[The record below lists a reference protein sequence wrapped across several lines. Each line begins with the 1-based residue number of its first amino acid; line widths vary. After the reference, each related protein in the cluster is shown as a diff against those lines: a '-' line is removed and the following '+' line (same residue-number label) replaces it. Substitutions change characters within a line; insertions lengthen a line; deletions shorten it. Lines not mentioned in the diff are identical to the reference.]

1 MADEKVPGL
10 DGFEESEVSFPEII
24 ALKPGEEPVK
34 EEADEQEEKITLS
47 KEEYEALRKGTD
59 STGAL
64 LEGFKGLQ
72 EALKAPSQPVNVQQQ
87 VGESDEDFEKR
98 LEKELFSEGKTG
110 KAVKEAIQRY
120 GGGQVSQLMGI
131 ISQQNRQIIEMHPE
145 KSKVF
150 NRYKGEIEG
159 LVKGLP
165 QDQQFHPQV
174 WDYALEQI
182 KAKHRDELDKESID
196 SQVAAAVEA
205 KLKELGIESS
215 SVKPGGVKEQS
226 RGSFVESGR
235 GSSVGTGAVQKRKVY
250 ATAAEIEEAQ
260 KSGVSIEHYL
270 RKIGKI

>member
-1 MADEKVPGL
+1 
-10 DGFEESEVSFPEII
+10 
-24 ALKPGEEPVK
+24 
-34 EEADEQEEKITLS
+34 
-47 KEEYEALRKGTD
+47 
-59 STGAL
+59 L

-72 EALKAPSQPVNVQQQ
+72 EALKGPAQTVNVQQQ
-87 VGESDEDFEKR
+87 VGETDDEFEKR

-145 KSKVF
+145 KSTVF
-150 NRYKGEIEG
+150 NRYKGEIETF
-159 LVKGLP
+159 VKDLP

-182 KAKHRDELDKESID
+182 KNKHKEDLDKESVD
-196 SQVAAAVEA
+196 AKVSAAVEA
-205 KLKELGIESS
+205 RLKELGIDVNGKEP
-215 SVKPGGVKEQS
+215 VVVREQS

-235 GSSVGTGAVQKRKVY
+235 GSSVGSVQKKKIY
-250 ATAAEIEEAQ
+250 ATAADVAAAEE
-260 KSGVSIEHYL
+260 SGVPVAHYL